1 MTPGDDQVFV
11 TLDQGG
17 HASRALAFDPAGRR
31 VASAF
36 VTVGT
41 HRNALGHVE
50 HDAAELLSTLRTAV
64 GELAR
69 QVPPAR
75 WAAAGLATQRST
87 IACWDRLTGAPLAPA
102 ISWQDRRNADWL
114 RGFTSRATWI
124 HELTGLPL
132 SPHYGA
138 SKLRWCLDYVPAV
151 RAARD
156 AGRLCMGPLASFL
169 LHGLLEER
177 PSVADPA
184 NASRTQLWSPAGGD
198 WSDDLLNLFG
208 VPRGVLPACVPT
220 QHGFGTLMLDGC
232 RIPLTVCTGD
242 QAAAPFASGA
252 LDPAAA
258 YVNVGTGAF
267 ILRPT
272 PGPVQALPLLTGV
285 LRSDGSRTDFAIEGT
300 VNGAGSAL
308 EWLAAEEGIAT
319 DRLLATLEGA
329 VPAGDPLFFL
339 NGIGGLGSPF
349 WIPDFPSRFV
359 GEGDLRA
366 RARAV
371 LESVAFLLRANLD
384 EISRHADLPARLVV
398 SGGLSPAGG
407 LCRLL
412 ANLTRV
418 PVVRLTDAEATARG
432 LAWLVAGKGA
442 SWDSPHER
450 LEPGIDQE
458 LLARYVRWLKL
469 MESAGS

>member
-1 MTPGDDQVFV
+1 
-11 TLDQGG
+11 
-17 HASRALAFDPAGRR
+17 
-31 VASAF
+31 
-36 VTVGT
+36 
-41 HRNALGHVE
+41 
-50 HDAAELLSTLRTAV
+50 
-64 GELAR
+64 
-69 QVPPAR
+69 
-75 WAAAGLATQRST
+75 
-87 IACWDRLTGAPLAPA
+87 
-102 ISWQDRRNADWL
+102 
-114 RGFTSRATWI
+114 
-124 HELTGLPL
+124 
-132 SPHYGA
+132 
-138 SKLRWCLDYVPAV
+138 
-151 RAARD
+151 
-156 AGRLCMGPLASFL
+156 MGPLASFL

-184 NASRTQLWSPAGGD
+184 NASRTQMWSPAGGD

-319 DRLLATLEGA
+319 DGLLATLEGA

-371 LESVAFLLRANLD
+371 LESVAFLLAVNLAALGRSAPLDRIRLGGGLARSDYLCRALA
-384 EISRHADLPARLVV
+384 EASGLVV
-398 SGGLSPAGG
+398 E
-407 LCRLL
+407 RHV
-412 ANLTRV
+412 LT
-418 PVVRLTDAEATARG
+418 EATARG
-432 LAWLVAGKGA
+432 VAFLAAGCPDGWRVPAVERVFTPSGDGA
-442 SWDSPHER
+442 LTMR
-450 LEPGIDQE
+450 Q
-458 LLARYVRWLKL
+458 ARWTAEMARRGAVVGK
-469 MESAGS
+469 